1 MTTSSHSRTIA
12 LIAITGCAILVSAAP
27 ARAGGGDLRDAVS
40 ARGGDGRAATI
51 RHRDRASI
59 VPAGLA
65 GAPLLTEWWREPFS
79 KSADDPT
86 NPFGS
91 GGCRTAAH
99 AIALA
104 YPGGRCM
111 VRQGTSIFAVGF
123 SVECSNVEADPF
135 HADTPL
141 EAARCGL
148 RWSRV
153 ATEATLTVDGGEP
166 VSVLNARFGTFM
178 LPGRV
183 IIPENPLA
191 GGTPGEI
198 MRYGGYGYV
207 AFIPPLPVGEHTLHT
222 HFAIGAEVGDF
233 DTTITVTR

>member
-1 MTTSSHSRTIA
+1 MSTSSHIRTIA
-12 LIAITGCAILVSAAP
+12 LIAIISCAGLVSAAP
-27 ARAGGGDLRDAVS
+27 ARAGGGDV
-40 ARGGDGRAATI
+40 RAATT
-51 RHRDRASI
+51 RQSDRPAI
-59 VPAGLA
+59 IPAGLA
-65 GAPLLTEWWREPFS
+65 GAPLLTEWWRELLNKP
-79 KSADDPT
+79 ADDPT
-86 NPFGS
+86 NPLNS
-91 GGCRTAAH
+91 GGCRTVAH
-99 AIALA
+99 AIALG
-104 YPGGRCM
+104 YGGGRCM

-123 SVECSNVEADPF
+123 TVECSNVEADPF

-148 RWSRV
+148 RWSRM

-166 VSVLNARFGTFM
+166 VSVLNRRFGTFM

-183 IIPENPLA
+183 VVPENPFA

-207 AFIPPLPVGEHTLHT
+207 AFIPPLRVGEHTLHM
-222 HFAIGAEVGDF
+222 HWAIGAQVGDL